1 MTNYSPRLVVLGRQG
16 AGKGTQ
22 CARLAEHLGI
32 AHVSTGALF
41 RAAVRAGTPTG
52 RSVATYLDRGELVPD
67 DLTVTAVEEH
77 LGTAGLETA
86 GYLLD
91 GFPRTVA
98 QAEAFC
104 GAIDLDG
111 PPVRIDAVLALEVP
125 VETVVARIR
134 RRRACPACGWT
145 TMVADPAIATVRC
158 ADCGGIAAQ
167 REDDHDDAVRRRL
180 ALYDSETGPL
190 TPWFAARGL
199 LTAVDG
205 DADPDLVF
213 DRILAGLAPHLT
225 GERLSL

>member
-1 MTNYSPRLVVLGRQG
+1 MTDPPRLVVLGHQG

-22 CARLAEHLGI
+22 CSRLAEHLDI
-32 AHVSTGALF
+32 AHVSTGDLF
-41 RAAVRAGTPTG
+41 RAAVRAGSPTG
-52 RSVATYLDRGELVPD
+52 RSVASFLDRGELVPD
-67 DLTVTAVEEH
+67 ELTLTAVEEH
-77 LGTAGLETA
+77 LSSAGLERA

-125 VETVVARIR
+125 VETVAARIR
-134 RRRACPACGWT
+134 SRRACPACGWT
-145 TMVADPAIATVRC
+145 TLVTDPATVAVPCDDCAGTAT
-158 ADCGGIAAQ
+158 Q

-199 LTAVDG
+199 LVPVDG
-205 DADPDLVF
+205 DADPELVF
-213 DRILAGLAPHLT
+213 DRILAALAPHLAV
-225 GERLSL
+225 ERVSL